1 MTREQEAGRRL
12 RQYVA
17 AGAVLGSMVATGA
30 AYAAEQDESLETI
43 TVTSTA
49 LEAAGNTPPPA
60 YAGGQVAQGGR
71 LGILGEQ
78 EAMNVPFNV
87 ISYTDEL
94 IENQQ
99 ADTVGDVLQNDASV
113 MVGTGFGNYS
123 ESFRIRGFDLYNDDI
138 SFGGLYGVL
147 PRQIIA
153 SDIASRVELF
163 KGASAFANGVP
174 AGGTGVGGSV
184 NIEPKRAT
192 DTPINRLSTG
202 YTSDGY
208 IESGVDV
215 GRRFGEANEFGARLV
230 LKRGRGD
237 TAIDDGERDNTLA
250 LLGLDYDGGD
260 DRLSFDLGHQKTV
273 IDGDRLNLNLGSYTG
288 DSVPRVPDSDAN
300 YVPGWNRSSL
310 ETTFAMVR
318 GEHDFNDSWTGYA
331 ALGGNRTHER
341 TLSGTVALADEDGNG
356 TVSQLDTAYQSES
369 LASQIGLRGELETGP
384 VSHQLNLGYSSVYS
398 RKDVAY
404 EGNFAGTATN
414 LYDPA
419 DIALLDSPF
428 VSGSLSD
435 PNTTGRTY
443 NNGVSFSDTLGLI
456 DDRLL
461 LTLGARYQEI
471 EVNNYSALD
480 GARSS
485 RFSDS
490 RVTPVYGLLYK
501 ATDNISLYANHIEA
515 LQQGETA
522 PGQASYP
529 NLTNPNDVLGIVRSK
544 QDEVGAKFDYGSIGG
559 GIALFQIEQPQVS
572 INTNADGSQTAGYNG
587 EQRNRGI
594 ETSLYG
600 EPLEGVRLLASA
612 TWMDP
617 ELRNTT
623 GGANDGNDAPGV
635 AGYRYVLG
643 GEWDLPRVQNLT
655 ATGRVIRT
663 GSQYV
668 DDANDLKVD
677 PWTRLDL
684 GLRYTMPFNDGNL
697 VWRAN
702 VENVTDEAYWASA
715 STTGSPTLWQGEPR
729 TFKLS
734 ASLEL

>member
-1 MTREQEAGRRL
+1 MTREQDFGWWSVQRFAAGIAIGSA
-12 RQYVA
+12 VA
-17 AGAVLGSMVATGA
+17 AGAAT
-30 AYAAEQDESLETI
+30 AAEQEGNLETI

-49 LEAAGNTPPPA
+49 IETAGNLPPPA

-78 EAMNVPFNV
+78 DAMNSPFNV

-99 ADTVGDVLQNDASV
+99 AETIGDVLQNDASV
-113 MVGTGFGNYS
+113 AVGTGFGNYA
-123 ESFRIRGFDLYNDDI
+123 ESFKIRGFNLYNDDM

-147 PRQIIA
+147 PRQIVA
-153 SDIASRVELF
+153 SDFASRVELF

-208 IESGVDV
+208 IDSGVDI

-237 TAIDDGERDNTLA
+237 TAVNDAERENTLA

-260 DRLSFDLGHQKTV
+260 NRLSFDLGHQKTV

-288 DSVPRVPDSDAN
+288 NSVPDVPDADAN

-318 GEHDFNDSWTGYA
+318 GEHDFNDDWTGYA

-341 TLSGTVALADEDGNG
+341 TLSGSVSLADEEGNG

-369 LASQIGLRGELETGP
+369 LASQTGLRGKLDTGP

-428 VSGSLSD
+428 VSGNLSD
-435 PNTTGRTY
+435 PNTTGRVY
-443 NNGVSFSDTLGLI
+443 NNGVSLSDTLGFI

-471 EVNNYSALD
+471 EVNNYSGD
-480 GARSS
+480 GSS
-485 RFSDS
+485 QPGFSES

-515 LQQGETA
+515 LQQGDTA
-522 PGQASYP
+522 PTSIGNDPVTNAGQI
-529 NLTNPNDVLGIVRSK
+529 LGIVRSK
-544 QDEVGAKFDYGSIGG
+544 QDEVGAKFDYGNLGG

-572 INTNADGSQTAGYNG
+572 IETSADGTRTAGYNG
-587 EQRNRGI
+587 EQRNRGL

-617 ELRNTT
+617 ELRDTT
-623 GGANDGNDAPGV
+623 DSANDGNDAPGV

-643 GEWDLPRVQNLT
+643 GEWDLPDVQNLT
-655 ATGRVIRT
+655 ATGRVIRN

-668 DDANDLKVD
+668 DEANHLKVD

-684 GLRYTMPFNDGNL
+684 GLRYTMPFNEGSL
-697 VWRAN
+697 IWRAD

-715 STTGSPTLWQGEPR
+715 ATTGSQTLLQGEPR

-734 ASLEL
+734 ATLDF